1 MYIYVWC
8 TIIYETKTKQNK
20 QQQPISIPN
29 IDGTI
34 LIRCISFVHWSQS
47 SRVSL
52 ETRVEIIPFRGFH
65 LNGQIL
71 DAISVVLY
79 TFRDQYTLLI
89 KIFHL

>member
-1 MYIYVWC
+1 M
-8 TIIYETKTKQNK
+8 KTQKQNK
-20 QQQPISIPN
+20 KTTTTTTAHHYSKYWWN
-29 IDGTI
+29 II
-34 LIRCISFVHWSQS
+34 IRCISFLHRSQS
-47 SRVSL
+47 SGMSL
-52 ETRVEIIPFRGFH
+52 ETRIEIIPFRGFH